1 MGYLSSL
8 EQALFVNEGLWHKA
22 REPPVSLPFTFESA
36 KDYSHALLSLVLDE
50 AREHVLSGLVQ
61 SKGDINVCIMTQSL
75 TITQRPVGH

>member
-8 EQALFVNEGLWHKA
+8 ERALFVKEGLWHKS

-50 AREHVLSGLVQ
+50 AREHVLSGLIQ
-61 SKGDINVCIMTQSL
+61 SKGDIDVFIMTQSL
-75 TITQRPVGH
+75 KITQRPVGH